1 MPTIAIVGAGP
12 GMGLAIAR
20 TFGAHGFDVALIS
33 RTQKNLD
40 ALAAELAGEGI
51 TAKGFAADV
60 CDHTALTGALRSAAT
75 EFGQIDVLEYSPVDA
90 AGTQMV
96 SPSTASPADIQA
108 QIEQQ
113 LYGAIAA
120 TQAVLPAMREA
131 GSGTLLFT
139 TGGGSVD
146 PNPMLGN
153 VNAAAAA
160 LRNWTLNLHKEL
172 ADTGVQATHVAI
184 SVWIGDGPEGVPTAS
199 ADQIAPVYWDLHIE
213 RDRAEHVFTG

>member
-1 MPTIAIVGAGP
+1 MREFRSPTA
-12 GMGLAIAR
+12 MGLAIAR
-20 TFGAHGFDVALIS
+20 TFGAHGFDIALIS
-33 RTQKNLD
+33 RTQKKLD
-40 ALAAELAGEGI
+40 TLAAELTADGI

-60 CDHTALTGALRSAAT
+60 CDHAALTAALRAAAT
-75 EFGQIDVLEYSPVDA
+75 EFGRIDVLEYSPADA
-90 AGTQMV
+90 AGTHMV

-120 TQAVLPAMREA
+120 TPAVLPAMRDA
-131 GSGTLLFT
+131 DSGTLLFT

-172 ADTGVQATHVAI
+172 ADTGVQAAPVAI
-184 SVWIGDGPEGVPTAS
+184 SVWIGGGPEGAPTAS
-199 ADQIAPVYWDLHIE
+199 ADQIAPVYWNLHVE
-213 RDRAEHVFTG
+213 RNRAEHVFTG